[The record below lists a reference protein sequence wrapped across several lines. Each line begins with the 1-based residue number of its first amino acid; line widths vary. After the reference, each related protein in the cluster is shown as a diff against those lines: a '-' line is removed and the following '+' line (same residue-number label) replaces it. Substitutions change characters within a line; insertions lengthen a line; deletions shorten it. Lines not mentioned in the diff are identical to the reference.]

1 MGLPRAPRAPLQPP
15 RPQRVSDT
23 LRPFLGE
30 EGRPLVRPL
39 GPRLSGLGRLG
50 YSAGAEALG
59 FQKRTCG
66 GGVGRSC
73 SWGGRRGTRG
83 PTRSSHAAC
92 GSPQGSALLGFA
104 SCLHRVGLGDR
115 RRLLRSLAGH
125 PPSAPHLSLQDP
137 RERSHGSRCWGPARI
152 GLGASLG
159 LSPAAPGS
167 QPLRGGGLRPGS
179 FGPRWGSSRSCS
191 FLLSLHLLRFLN
203 LFGAKSKFVFVH
215 FCETSCRLF

>member
-104 SCLHRVGLGDR
+104 SCLHRVGLGETGGGSSVPLPDTAFCSPPQPPGPSGTLTWLPLLGPREDR
-115 RRLLRSLAGH
+115 AGGVPWAQPCSSWVPALEGRGPLPRLLWS
-125 PPSAPHLSLQDP
+125 
-137 RERSHGSRCWGPARI
+137 
-152 GLGASLG
+152 SLG
-159 LSPAAPGS
+159 VFTLLLLPPVPTPPPLS
-167 QPLRGGGLRPGS
+167 
-179 FGPRWGSSRSCS
+179 
-191 FLLSLHLLRFLN
+191 
-203 LFGAKSKFVFVH
+203 
-215 FCETSCRLF
+215 